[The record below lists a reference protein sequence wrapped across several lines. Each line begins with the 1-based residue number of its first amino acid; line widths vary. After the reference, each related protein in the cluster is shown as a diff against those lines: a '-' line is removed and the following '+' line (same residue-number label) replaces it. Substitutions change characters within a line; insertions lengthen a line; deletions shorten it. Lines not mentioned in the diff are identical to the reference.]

1 MEAFIYWNCPHLLHT
16 PVPVPTWRTTSV
28 ASNFQQAPWLQ
39 NILVAWGPLGFLL
52 LTPSHRLL
60 QASAR
65 REAALSSSCKLAWAH
80 LLHEDCARHWSAC
93 GSWRGMERVTC
104 RLRLQQLSPPDPSRS
119 LIWGVAY
126 FKRLGESF
134 REWLN
139 PISDPRRAPLLY
151 GFLLSLVRCPA
162 NIILPKIRMDSI

>member
-1 MEAFIYWNCPHLLHT
+1 MEAFIYWNCPHLLHA
-16 PVPVPTWRTTSV
+16 PVPVPTWRATSA

-39 NILVAWGPLGFLL
+39 NIFVAWGPLGFLL
-52 LTPSHRLL
+52 LL

-65 REAALSSSCKLAWAH
+65 REAALSSSCKLACAR
-80 LLHEDCARHWSAC
+80 LLQEDCACHWSAC
-93 GSWRGMERVTC
+93 GSWRGMEHVTC
-104 RLRLQQLSPPDPSRS
+104 RLRLQQLSLPNPSRS

-139 PISDPRRAPLLY
+139 PISDPRCAPLLY
-151 GFLLSLVRCPA
+151 AFLLSLVRSPA
-162 NIILPKIRMDSI
+162 NVILPKICMDSI